1 MKLLLGLFLATTH
14 AWTSSQQQPS
24 KTSFSRTAALFN
36 VPPPSQEDT
45 VAFKKYASNQSPPA
59 SFFELQQDCIRS
71 CQMAIEDGVELLEVE
86 FPPLPAKVLELDDVS
101 AYDVASANLKLAIEF
116 ARGFAG
122 EKNTAIL
129 FPDQSESQIAVER
142 LTGKEDY
149 VEPVTEI
156 EAGITISSLRR
167 SEEGDDR
174 LLKVGSFLMISN
186 RKFLQPSSYEN
197 NFLLFFI
204 SPNKHF

>member
-1 MKLLLGLFLATTH
+1 
-14 AWTSSQQQPS
+14 
-24 KTSFSRTAALFN
+24 
-36 VPPPSQEDT
+36 
-45 VAFKKYASNQSPPA
+45 
-59 SFFELQQDCIRS
+59 
-71 CQMAIEDGVELLEVE
+71 MAIKDGVELLEVE

-174 LLKVGSFLMISN
+174 LLKVGTCFMISN

-204 SPNKHF
+204 SPNKHFWIFLEEVATVVS